1 MPEIDFY
8 TFGIVPNDALL
19 ERITCVLDRVH
30 AYGDF
35 ELRSARLYY
44 GTISAASQALG
55 IPMSHYREALRG
67 SKGYTKGKGIA
78 FDSMSNELLNLL
90 CDGASMILEMSDTE
104 RMALFPER
112 RQPRIVKE
120 AFVKKVELW
129 RAEQLPNQGRV
140 ALCLSLLERYKRM
153 WRYRHHPRVVFES
166 AVSDPLKVILRSL
179 NSIESRANESE
190 VCAVAMEIVGE
201 YETYRWHRDQISNHV
216 KIQRKILDRKRSL
229 FLNALILR
237 DGKKCANPICGSTKK
252 LRIDHIDPL
261 SRGGS
266 TEVDNLQI
274 LCVRCNSKKRNK
286 TPQLDRVCEPAMIFQ
301 RRSVAASGS
310 QIVRVADRI
319 ENGQ

>member
-1 MPEIDFY
+1 MPEVDFY
-8 TFGIVPNDALL
+8 TFGIVANDALL
-19 ERITCVLDRVH
+19 DRINSALDKVC
-30 AYGDF
+30 AYGKF
-35 ELRSARLYY
+35 ELRSAWLYY
-44 GTISAASQALG
+44 GTQRAAAQALD
-55 IPMSHYREALRG
+55 IPISLYREALTRPK
-67 SKGYTKGKGIA
+67 SRVA
-78 FDSMSNELLNLL
+78 FDSISNELLNLL

-104 RMALFPER
+104 RRLLFPR
-112 RQPRIVKE
+112 NRQPRIVKE

-140 ALCLSLLERYKRM
+140 ALCIGLLERYKRM

-179 NSIESRANESE
+179 DSIENRANESE
-190 VCAVAMEIVGE
+190 VCSVALEIVGE
-201 YETYRWHRDQISNHV
+201 YETYRWHHEQISNHV

-229 FLNALILR
+229 FLDALVLR
-237 DGKKCANPICGSTKK
+237 DGKRCANPICRSTKK

-266 TEVDNLQI
+266 TEMDNLQI

-286 TPQLDRVCEPAMIFQ
+286 TPQLDRVREPAIIFQ

-310 QIVRVADRI
+310 QLVTVADRI